1 MNKKEQGWV
10 NLFKPKN
17 ISSFLAIKK
26 IKKKFNISKIGHA
39 GTLDPLA
46 EGILPVALG
55 KATKLIPFVNLSVKK
70 YIFTIK
76 WGEQTHTDDSEGK
89 IINKSNKIPNDI
101 EINKSLK
108 FFLGYIEQVPP
119 NASAVKFNGERA
131 YKLLRNNKT
140 FELKPKKVLLKK
152 IKIIKKT
159 LNKYTTFEIECGKG
173 FYVRSLA
180 RDLAH
185 SLGTFGYIA
194 NLNRTKVGFFSTKT
208 SILLDDLLKIRQ
220 TDFEFNCIHSS
231 MAMLDDILA
240 YEIEDEKDFED
251 LSFGKSIVIDKSKLI
266 KPPLYSDKKNIVFLS
281 KKENIISFGKLNG
294 DLFKP
299 NKVLI

>member
-108 FFLGYIEQVPP
+108 F
-119 NASAVKFNGERA
+119 
-131 YKLLRNNKT
+131 
-140 FELKPKKVLLKK
+140 
-152 IKIIKKT
+152 
-159 LNKYTTFEIECGKG
+159 
-173 FYVRSLA
+173 
-180 RDLAH
+180 
-185 SLGTFGYIA
+185 
-194 NLNRTKVGFFSTKT
+194 
-208 SILLDDLLKIRQ
+208 
-220 TDFEFNCIHSS
+220 
-231 MAMLDDILA
+231 
-240 YEIEDEKDFED
+240 
-251 LSFGKSIVIDKSKLI
+251 
-266 KPPLYSDKKNIVFLS
+266 YSY
-281 KKENIISFGKLNG
+281 
-294 DLFKP
+294 
-299 NKVLI
+299 